1 VNPFINYTVG
11 SIKGNKQ
18 KLDLTDIKLI
28 NDAELKPESQQ
39 WHTRNYFLFS
49 FYTAGTRVAD
59 LMQLTWANIKN
70 GRLMYQ
76 AGKTDK
82 QTDILLLPEALQIL
96 QHYSNNKQGFIFPIL
111 DSRLFEISQ
120 KPEHKRT
127 FDERELLCEAIK
139 KKTALLNIYLKKIQK
154 KTGITVSLSN
164 HISRHS
170 FANILMQKNIPVS
183 KIQGLLRHSSMTMT
197 ENYLKELQS
206 VECDEAM
213 YVLQQ

>member
-1 VNPFINYTVG
+1 
-11 SIKGNKQ
+11 
-18 KLDLTDIKLI
+18 
-28 NDAELKPESQQ
+28 
-39 WHTRNYFLFS
+39 
-49 FYTAGTRVAD
+49 
-59 LMQLTWANIKN
+59 
-70 GRLMYQ
+70 MYQ